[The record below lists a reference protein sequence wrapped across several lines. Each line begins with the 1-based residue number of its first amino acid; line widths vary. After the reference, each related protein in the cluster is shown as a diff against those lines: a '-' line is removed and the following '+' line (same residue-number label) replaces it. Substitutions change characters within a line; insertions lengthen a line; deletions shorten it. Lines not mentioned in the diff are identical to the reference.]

1 MEFSINYL
9 HFHIFILNNII
20 FNHVSSKLSMTS
32 IVLNLM
38 TNFLS
43 LSFVNS
49 QKNLMQLGSSFFS
62 WWFYFSFSFLFF
74 SSVLMWL
81 LTLLISS
88 PRLSTIFHHYF
99 PITLV
104 TSEIILIYFFFFFM
118 SALLDRKLD
127 ENKQSSASVI
137 SVSPM
142 PWTVPR
148 ISVTS
153 GEINWYIKIYN
164 M

>member
-88 PRLSTIFHHYF
+88 PSLSTIFHHYF

-104 TSEIILIYFFFFFM
+104 TSEIILIYFFSF
-118 SALLDRKLD
+118 SCPLYSI
-127 ENKQSSASVI
+127 ENSMRINNHLPQSFLYLQCLEQCLEYQSQV
-137 SVSPM
+137 V
-142 PWTVPR
+142 
-148 ISVTS
+148 
-153 GEINWYIKIYN
+153 K
-164 M
+164 